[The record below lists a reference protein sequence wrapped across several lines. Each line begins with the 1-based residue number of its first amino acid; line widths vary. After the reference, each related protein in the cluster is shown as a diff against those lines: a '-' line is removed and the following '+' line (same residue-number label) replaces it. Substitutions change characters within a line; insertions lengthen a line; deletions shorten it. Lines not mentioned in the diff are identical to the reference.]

1 MYLDNLQR
9 LVEAIEQKSTGNARE
24 IAKKLNVSERMVYNY
39 LDVLKNEF
47 GAPIKFNRSTQSYYF
62 TEAGSLDLS
71 WKDEELNNSIT
82 QKWDLKKF
90 NVRLKNRGWWNKKNL
105 YKTF

>member
-24 IAKKLNVSERMVYNY
+24 IAKMLNVSERMVYNY

-47 GAPIKFNRSTQSYYF
+47 GAPIKYNRSMKSYIF
-62 TEAGSLDLS
+62 TEEGKIELK
-71 WKDEELNNSIT
+71 WQDEE
-82 QKWDLKKF
+82 KVKH
-90 NVRLKNRGWWNKKNL
+90 
-105 YKTF
+105 